1 MGPGFGKGRMDF
13 KYSLAGL
20 GAFQG
25 EQVEGSMDFW
35 CGAPGNLRIAGP
47 AADREK
53 PSDANRRWRRS
64 RAWLGGLR
72 KVGGRGRARSL
83 PGRSPFPPWAGP
95 VLPPAIACCPVIS
108 SCGVAR
114 TQLDR
119 GPAPAAL
126 IAFTRWTWRTPALTL
141 APVRRSLCC
150 WCSASPS
157 HCRYA
162 VVLKPRPGEWPPP
175 NPQSTET
182 MRVVAC

>member
-1 MGPGFGKGRMDF
+1 MGPGFGKGRVDF

-35 CGAPGNLRIAGP
+35 CGASGNLRIAGP

-72 KVGGRGRARSL
+72 GVGGTGRARSL
-83 PGRSPFPPWAGP
+83 PGWSPFPPCAGP

-126 IAFTRWTWRTPALTL
+126 MAFTRWTWRTPAVTL
-141 APVRRSLCC
+141 APVWTVAVLLVFGFTVTLALRRGAEAKT
-150 WCSASPS
+150 W
-157 HCRYA
+157 
-162 VVLKPRPGEWPPP
+162 
-175 NPQSTET
+175 
-182 MRVVAC
+182 

>member
-1 MGPGFGKGRMDF
+1 MGPEFGKGRVDF

-35 CGAPGNLRIAGP
+35 CGASGSLRIAGL

-53 PSDANRRWRRS
+53 PSDANRRWRRI

-72 KVGGRGRARSL
+72 KVGGRGKDRSL
-83 PGRSPFPPWAGP
+83 PGRSPFPPCAGP

-108 SCGVAR
+108 SCGGAR

-119 GPAPAAL
+119 GPAPGGVDGLHPVDVA
-126 IAFTRWTWRTPALTL
+126 TPAVTL
-141 APVRRSLCC
+141 APVWTAAVLLVFGFTVTLALRRGAEAKT
-150 WCSASPS
+150 W
-157 HCRYA
+157 
-162 VVLKPRPGEWPPP
+162 
-175 NPQSTET
+175 
-182 MRVVAC
+182 

>member
-1 MGPGFGKGRMDF
+1 MGPGFGKGRVHF

-25 EQVEGSMDFW
+25 EQVEGSMVFW
-35 CGAPGNLRIAGP
+35 CGASGNLRIADP

-72 KVGGRGRARSL
+72 RVGSKGRARSL
-83 PGRSPFPPWAGP
+83 PGRSPFPPCAGP

-114 TQLDR
+114 TQYVSGPNWSRKSPCQINCRCNTKPIPRWDVHLGGLEDDR
-119 GPAPAAL
+119 EDTTAPH
-126 IAFTRWTWRTPALTL
+126 ITF
-141 APVRRSLCC
+141 
-150 WCSASPS
+150 
-157 HCRYA
+157 
-162 VVLKPRPGEWPPP
+162 RPQMGGH
-175 NPQSTET
+175 
-182 MRVVAC
+182 RH

>member
-1 MGPGFGKGRMDF
+1 MGPGFGKGRVHF
-13 KYSLAGL
+13 KNSLAGL
-20 GAFQG
+20 SAFQG

-35 CGAPGNLRIAGP
+35 CGASGNLRIAGP

-72 KVGGRGRARSL
+72 GVGGKGRARSL

-114 TQLDR
+114 TQLAR

-126 IAFTRWTWRTPALTL
+126 MAFTRWTWRTPALTL
-141 APVRRSLCC
+141 APVWTVAVLLVFGFTVTLALRRGAEAKT
-150 WCSASPS
+150 W
-157 HCRYA
+157 
-162 VVLKPRPGEWPPP
+162 
-175 NPQSTET
+175 
-182 MRVVAC
+182 